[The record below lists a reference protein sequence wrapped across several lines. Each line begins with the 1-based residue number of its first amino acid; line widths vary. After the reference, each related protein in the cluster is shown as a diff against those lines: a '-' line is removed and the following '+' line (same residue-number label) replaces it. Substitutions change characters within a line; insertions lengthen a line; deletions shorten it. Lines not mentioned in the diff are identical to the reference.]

1 MKARWILSLLITMV
15 SARTEAITTA
25 PGYAAHS
32 IPTPGTVQG
41 GVVRRGG
48 AILVGQGSFGAG
60 SETIIRLDGGGSTTI
75 ATGFNSLGGFDLDAA
90 GTLFVADNGGEL
102 GGAATGDT
110 LFSIPD
116 ALTRTSPVTAL
127 GHEVV

>member
-1 MKARWILSLLITMV
+1 RPARAEPIS
-15 SARTEAITTA
+15 TA
-25 PGYAAHS
+25 PGYAAPG

-90 GTLFVADNGGEL
+90 GTLFVADNGGGA
-102 GGAATGDT
+102 GGAAKGGTPVSIPARLPRTPPGPARGHAGVPAGA
-110 LFSIPD
+110 IPD
-116 ALTRTSPVTAL
+116 APD
-127 GHEVV
+127 